1 MQETIVG
8 HTALPSKNSK
18 LVKRYRWQ
26 RFFSFII
33 SFLIIVTLLFGLG
46 ILGVN
51 NYYTSVWIS
60 GESMLPTLQNLE
72 FGLMN
77 THATRINQIER
88 YQIIIVDASR
98 ALDTGN
104 STSRIIIKRV
114 IGLPNET
121 IRITDG
127 ATTTTPDTITVT
139 TLDSIMTLNDQ
150 PINTETTNLYPF
162 ENTYISGKYACEQ
175 DYTLADDQYFVLGDN
190 RSKSTDSRVFGYI
203 NKSEII
209 GVLFLIEGRYQLSEY
224 IGGEEVPQNR
234 RFYAPWNFRYY
245 Y

>member
-1 MQETIVG
+1 MQEAIVG
-8 HTALPSKNSK
+8 HSTPPSKNPK
-18 LVKRYRWQ
+18 LAKHARWQ
-26 RFFSFII
+26 RVFSFVI
-33 SFLIIVTLLFGLG
+33 SFLIITTLIFGLG

-77 THATRINQIER
+77 THEYRINQIER
-88 YQIIIVDASR
+88 YQIIIIDAAR
-98 ALDTGN
+98 ALDSGS

-121 IRITDG
+121 IHIEDG
-127 ATTTTPDTITVT
+127 MTSTSPDSITITNANST
-139 TLDSIMTLNDQ
+139 FTLDDQ
-150 PINTETTNLYPF
+150 PINPVDNNIYPF
-162 ENTYISGKYACEQ
+162 ENTYIADKYACGH
-175 DYTLADDQYFVLGDN
+175 DYTLTDDQYFVLGDN
-190 RSKSTDSRVFGYI
+190 RARSTDSRFFGYI
-203 NKSEII
+203 DKSEII

-224 IGGEEVPQNR
+224 IGGEEVPKNR
-234 RFYAPWNFRYY
+234 NFYAPWDFRYY